1 MTLCRFADHRP
12 GLVFWFTDD
21 AAAAKVKYPGT
32 EFKWIEDEEMVES
45 DDPVSMERKK
55 LKEEMDAAVKNA

>member
-1 MTLCRFADHRP
+1 MM
-12 GLVFWFTDD
+12 
-21 AAAAKVKYPGT
+21 AAG
-32 EFKWIEDEEMVES
+32 